1 MRRFRQP
8 VAVGLLASA
17 LIAAV
22 LASGCGGSTETVTVT
37 VEAAQAE
44 SGPTEAVLEP
54 VGDQSATGTAR
65 YSLNPNRIP
74 ALQVELEGLTPTK
87 GSQRYGVRMYGDR
100 HDMVMLGAFE
110 VKGDGKLSRGFET
123 LEAYTFVEEGSKT
136 ELLITEISDVDQ
148 VSEGIAED
156 GSPWDP
162 ATIGQPVLRGKF
174 EGPFVDSASSQ

>member
-8 VAVGLLASA
+8 VTAGLLAGV

-22 LASGCGGSTETVTVT
+22 LAAGCGGSSETVTVT

-44 SGPTEAVLEP
+44 LGPTEAVLKP

-65 YSLNPNRIP
+65 YSLNPSRIP
-74 ALQVELEGLTPTK
+74 ALKVDIEGLSPTSGK
-87 GSQRYGVRMYGDR
+87 QRYGVWMYGNR
-100 HDMVMLGAFE
+100 HDMVMLGAFQ

-123 LEAYTFVEEGSKT
+123 VESYTFIEEGSKT
-136 ELLITEISDVDQ
+136 ELLVTMIGDVDR

-162 ATIGQPVLRGKF
+162 ATIGQPVLRGEF
-174 EGPFVDSASSQ
+174 EGPFVGSASSQ